1 MAPDPDQPV
10 FDEDFVKGAAFTEP
24 SAQERGREPGRL
36 EQKRARR
43 RTRRPERKAGKSLY
57 SGSSSG
63 AGYSTG
69 SGYRATGR
77 AKTAAYVLIG
87 AVLVAVVGGA
97 VWEQTLKDDGA
108 GSEPQISI
116 TEMERSPSAEPSTGP
131 SLNPAD
137 PFAGSPA
144 ASYADGETGIT
155 MPVPAA
161 MNGLSADDLKS
172 AYGLVRQTLAAANLE
187 PRVVFK
193 NETDP
198 FTKLLQPG
206 QRDDVLTSLKR
217 KDDGN
222 LRSWMSMFAPGT
234 AEQVGTVI
242 KVHGSVRADKATR
255 QGNKGVLVKSDHNFV
270 YAVQKPGKPDTLMRV
285 VVRRTHEIFVYREDG
300 KVTYWQY
307 ESGRSPA
314 PAECDSKD
322 GYIRPSYPE
331 DRGGRDVQ
339 PSGEPVDPYDMSK
352 APDYDR
358 GCERVQPV

>member
-24 SAQERGREPGRL
+24 SAQERGRAPGRL
-36 EQKRARR
+36 EQKRSRR
-43 RTRRPERKAGKSLY
+43 RTRRAERKAEKLLY
-57 SGSSSG
+57 GGSPS
-63 AGYSTG
+63 G

-77 AKTAAYVLIG
+77 TKAAAYVLIG

-97 VWEQTLKDDGA
+97 VWEQTLKGDGS
-108 GSEPQISI
+108 GSAPQISI
-116 TEMERSPSAEPSTGP
+116 SELERSPGISTGP

-144 ASYADGETGIT
+144 ASYADGEAGIE
-155 MPVPAA
+155 MPVPTA
-161 MNGLSADDLKS
+161 MNGLSASDLTS
-172 AYGLVRQTLAAANLE
+172 AYGLVKQTIAAANLE

-198 FTKLLQPG
+198 FTRLLQPD
-206 QRDDVLTSLKR
+206 QRDDVRTSLKS
-217 KDDGN
+217 KGDGN

-242 KVHGSVRADKATR
+242 KVNGAVKASKATR

-270 YAVQKPGKPDTLMRV
+270 YAVQRPGKPDTLMRV
-285 VVRRTHEIFVYREDG
+285 VVRRTHEIFLYREDG
-300 KVTYWQY
+300 KVMFWQY

-314 PAECDSKD
+314 PAECDTKD
-322 GYIRPSYPE
+322 GYIHPSYPE
-331 DRGGRDVQ
+331 DRGGEDVQ
-339 PSGEPVDPYDMSK
+339 PSGEPLDPYDMSR

-358 GCERVQPV
+358 GCGRVQPV